1 MRLRMEREF
10 FETTKRCV
18 SITVADP
25 NDALYSP
32 DVLAKYMGTSEPRF
46 DVVELDT
53 LVLGEVKDRDVIKAW
68 PADVDTGDWLAP
80 AREASTVDSQMYGV
94 PHLMCSEFILSRSRQ
109 VLEAKTAGDLVK
121 ALKASGGAAPSL
133 VGDAAG
139 SWTLPSL
146 YLDAW
151 RDTYPQRD
159 VANAISATLDMSVIG
174 SLKST
179 LGQCE
184 ATGSNVCITADGKY
198 DDTTKAAE
206 EFGQGQV
213 AATFGYSERLHAA
226 LRVAKDPERIGIAPA
241 PFGDGRNLLL
251 FTDAFVVRKGC
262 DDECMAAAR
271 NFVKYINS
279 PSTMKW
285 YLFAEECPDK
295 VPPRYLIPATRSA
308 FELPEVKGDRH
319 YASIRGAIEAGA
331 PFPNRGLYA
340 VRKKMRDD
348 ILKQLNVSSPP

>member
-10 FETTKRCV
+10 FEKTNRCV
-18 SITVADP
+18 SVTLADP
-25 NDALYSP
+25 DDALYSP
-32 DVLAKYMGTSEPRF
+32 DVLAKYMGTAEPHF

-53 LVLGEVKDRDVIKAW
+53 VVLGEVKDRDVIKAW

-80 AREASTVDSQMYGV
+80 AREASTIDSHIYGV
-94 PHLMCSEFILSRSRQ
+94 PHLMCSEFILSRNKQ
-109 VLEAKTAGDLVK
+109 VLAAKTAGDLVK
-121 ALKASGGAAPSL
+121 ALKASGAAAPSL

-139 SWTLPSL
+139 SWTLPGI

-159 VANAISATLDMSVIG
+159 VATAMSAPLDMSVIG
-174 SLKST
+174 SLKSA
-179 LGQCE
+179 LGQCD
-184 ATGSNVCITADGKY
+184 ADGSNMCITAGGQY
-198 DDTTKAAE
+198 EDTTKAAE
-206 EFGQGQV
+206 EFGLGQV
-213 AATFGYSERLHAA
+213 AATFGYSERLHFA
-226 LRVAKDPERIGIAPA
+226 LRAAKDPADIGIAPA

-262 DDECMAAAR
+262 NDECMAAAR
-271 NFVKYINS
+271 HFVDYIDD
-279 PSTMKW
+279 PATMKW
-285 YLFAEECPDK
+285 YLFAEECAEK

-308 FELPEVKGDRH
+308 FELPEVKRDR
-319 YASIRGAIEAGA
+319 YYPSIRGAVEAGA

-348 ILKQLNVSSPP
+348 ILKQLKAP